1 MSLTRNNIEEIIR
14 RSLEKSKNQ
23 RDHFSLFGR
32 ISIYINN
39 PLVSEEVDF
48 EQIVSYL
55 EENIPPHMFDE
66 IDLIMVGE
74 NPYLDEKE
82 LEATYKDGAIL
93 IRSTLLNNRDY
104 IENIL
109 HEMAHGLEYRYGMFI
124 YSDFKLE
131 QEFLGKR
138 ERFYHLASAEGYDI
152 EYNDFMNPEYSKEF
166 DDFLYKEIG
175 YEKLNN
181 LLMGLFISPYAA
193 TSLQEYF
200 ANGVENY
207 FLDDRDYLRKISPVL
222 TEKIIRIL
230 ENEQ

>member
-14 RSLEKSKNQ
+14 RSLEKTKSQKKQ
-23 RDHFSLFGR
+23 FSLFGR
-32 ISIYINN
+32 ITIYINN
-39 PLVSEEVDF
+39 PLISDDVDF
-48 EQIVSYL
+48 DQIINYL
-55 EENIPPHMFDE
+55 ENNIPPHIFEE

-82 LEATYKDGAIL
+82 IEAAYKDGAIL
-93 IRSTLLNNRDY
+93 IRSTLANNKDY

-109 HEMAHGLEYRYGMFI
+109 HEMAHSLEYQHGMLI

-138 ERFYHLASAEGYDI
+138 ERFYHLAHAEGYKVAHS
-152 EYNDFMNPEYSKEF
+152 DFMNPEYSIEF
-166 DDFLYKEIG
+166 DNLLYKEIG
-175 YEKLNN
+175 YEKLNS
-181 LLMGLFISPYAA
+181 LLMGLFVSPYAA
-193 TSLQEYF
+193 TSLREYF

-207 FLDDRDYLRKISPVL
+207 FLDDREYLRKISPVL

-230 ENEQ
+230 ENE

>member
-14 RSLEKSKNQ
+14 KSLEKSKSQ
-23 RDHFSLFGR
+23 KTQFLLFNR
-32 ISIYINN
+32 IAIYINN
-39 PLVSEEVDF
+39 PLVAKEVDF
-48 EQIVSYL
+48 DQITSYL
-55 EENIPPHMFDE
+55 EQNIPPHMFDE

-74 NPYLDEKE
+74 NDYLDEKG
-82 LEATYKDGAIL
+82 LEGTYKDGAIL
-93 IRSTLLNNRDY
+93 IRNTLASDRDY
-104 IENIL
+104 LENIL
-109 HEMAHGLEYRYGMFI
+109 HEMAHGLEYQYGMLI
-124 YSDFKLE
+124 YSDSKLE

-138 ERFYHLASAEGYDI
+138 ERFYHMAAAEGHSTKR
-152 EYNDFMNPEYSKEF
+152 NVFMDPEYSKEF
-166 DDFLYKEIG
+166 DDLLYKEIG
-175 YEKLNN
+175 YKKLNN
-181 LLMGLFISPYAA
+181 LLMGLFVSPYAA